1 MITLQYSPYR
11 LNFKYPF
18 AIAAGKREHT
28 AVVFV
33 ELKYE
38 GLTGYG
44 EAALP
49 DYLPETQSTVISFLD
64 KIDTGQLKGLPE
76 IDEALDYIFSLAPGN
91 FAAKAA
97 LDMALHDLRGK
108 ILKQPCHALWN
119 LDKNNCPATT
129 YTLGIDSS
137 EMILKKLDESQ
148 DFNLLKVK
156 LDGLNDREIIATIR
170 GATNKPICVDI
181 NQGWKE
187 KEMALDIIY
196 WLKDKDVVF
205 IEQPL
210 DKTRPDDASW
220 LKEKSPL
227 PLIADE
233 SLQTFDD
240 IEKIKDAFHGINI
253 KLMKCG
259 GLREAMKMIKQ
270 AEKSGLKVMLGCM
283 SESSCG
289 VSAAAQLAPL
299 VDWTDLD
306 GPLLITNDPF
316 AGITYRNGKIVLND
330 LPGTG
335 VTKK

>member
-1 MITLQYSPYR
+1 M
-11 LNFKYPF
+11 
-18 AIAAGKREHT
+18 AAGRREST
-28 AVVFV
+28 PVVYV
-33 ELKYE
+33 ELEYE
-38 GLTGYG
+38 GLIGYG

-49 DYLPETQSTVISFLD
+49 GYLPETQTSVIDFL
-64 KIDTGQLKGLPE
+64 KKLDTKEFTGLPE
-76 IDEALDYIFSLAPGN
+76 IENALDYIFAVAPGN

-97 LDMALHDLRGK
+97 VDMALHDLSGK
-108 ILKQPCHALWN
+108 TLNQPCYTLWN
-119 LDKNNCPATT
+119 LDKNNCPKTT
-129 YTLGIDSS
+129 FTIGIDSP
-137 EMILKKLDESQ
+137 EMILKKLDEAK

-156 LDGLNDREIIATIR
+156 LDGKNDKQIIETIR
-170 GATNKPICVDI
+170 TATDKSICVDV

-196 WLKDKDVVF
+196 WLKDKGTVF
-205 IEQPL
+205 VEQPL
-210 DKTRPDDASW
+210 NKNRLEDAQW

-233 SLQTFDD
+233 AVQAFDD
-240 IEKIKDAFHGINI
+240 IEKIKDAYHGINI

-259 GLREAMKMIKQ
+259 GLREAMKMIRHAK
-270 AEKSGLKVMLGCM
+270 KLSIKVMLGCM

-299 VDWTDLD
+299 ADWTDLD

-316 AGITYRNGKIVLND
+316 NGITYRNGKIILND

-335 VTKK
+335 VIKIKAGTET